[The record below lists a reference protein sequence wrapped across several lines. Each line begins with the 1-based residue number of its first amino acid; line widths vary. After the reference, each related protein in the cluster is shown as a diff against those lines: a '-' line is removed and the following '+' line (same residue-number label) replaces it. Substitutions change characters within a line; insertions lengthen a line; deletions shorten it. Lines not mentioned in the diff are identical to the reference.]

1 MADVEW
7 VIQCLA
13 TLRNA
18 GIKIALDDFGTGYS
32 SLSQLQDLPL
42 NTLKIDRSFIAK
54 LEDQSISSHS
64 VTATIAKI
72 ADVYGLETVAEGVES
87 VEQLNQISDLGIHVV
102 QGYYYSKP
110 ISNSEVLAS
119 VNLINSQAQ
128 QQQRAA

>member
-1 MADVEW
+1 M
-7 VIQCLA
+7 IQCLT

-32 SLSQLQDLPL
+32 SLSQLEDLPL

-87 VEQLNQISDLGIHVV
+87 VGQLNQISDLGIHVV